1 MKKLSERN
9 VCSNCSKLQNEVE
22 QLKIEIEK
30 LKEDKNNEINK
41 SKNIIDQLINHN
53 NSNEQ
58 INDINKNDKESKN
71 KSYFSFNM
79 FIFFMFFCLNIS
91 IKLIFYMF
99 TIYLKKKYIMKS
111 ELKTFSDLIFID
123 ILCIIVMLIIDSL
136 IIDEKKKIITIF
148 IINIFIYS
156 QVKDEFIN
164 EDNYIFDDNYFIL
177 LYGIRKIIKIWF
189 INKIYLGCPKI
200 IKLAN
205 SSKLLSNIFFCIII
219 YSSKSYIIIYNILFS
234 YISISIIILFY
245 YYDELK
251 KCYKLDI
258 LKYENKKNNDRYDE
272 YIFIKKLF
280 IILILY
286 INNNIIYLSIIILL
300 LFKLV
305 ENSNNIIF
313 LFIFDVIGRYLYNY
327 NMTFINNNN
336 KIFCFIRL
344 ISIITFIFVLNESFS
359 YLFKLIIV
367 SFFGLFD
374 GLYKRKINSEYG
386 SKSNNNV
393 LIKITFLG
401 F

>member
-1 MKKLSERN
+1 M
-9 VCSNCSKLQNEVE
+9 
-22 QLKIEIEK
+22 
-30 LKEDKNNEINK
+30 
-41 SKNIIDQLINHN
+41 
-53 NSNEQ
+53 
-58 INDINKNDKESKN
+58 
-71 KSYFSFNM
+71 
-79 FIFFMFFCLNIS
+79 
-91 IKLIFYMF
+91 
-99 TIYLKKKYIMKS
+99 
-111 ELKTFSDLIFID
+111 
-123 ILCIIVMLIIDSL
+123 
-136 IIDEKKKIITIF
+136 
-148 IINIFIYS
+148 
-156 QVKDEFIN
+156 
-164 EDNYIFDDNYFIL
+164 
-177 LYGIRKIIKIWF
+177 
-189 INKIYLGCPKI
+189 
-200 IKLAN
+200 
-205 SSKLLSNIFFCIII
+205 SNIFFCIII

-258 LKYENKKNNDRYDE
+258 LKYENKKNNARYDE

-305 ENSNNIIF
+305 ENSN
-313 LFIFDVIGRYLYNY
+313 NY